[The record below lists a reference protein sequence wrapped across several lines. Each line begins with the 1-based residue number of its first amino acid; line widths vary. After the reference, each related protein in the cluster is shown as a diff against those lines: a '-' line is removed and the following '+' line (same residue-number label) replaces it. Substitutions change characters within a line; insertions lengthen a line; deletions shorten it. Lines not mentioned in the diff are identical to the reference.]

1 MAQGV
6 DRKIEEVMGL
16 VQSIVPHLQNGSS
29 LKMACRTCKIPYT
42 SMLEY
47 IEKYED
53 VRTIIEASESYLD
66 SFAERVV
73 AEKIV
78 EEGDVKT
85 AKWWLE
91 RVQRERYSL
100 NSKVIEL
107 LSEKQVQE
115 TKSYIVVTHDT
126 WSNLTKDEEKM
137 AKLTEEERRTL
148 VGYLNKMEIR
158 LVEE

>member
-1 MAQGV
+1 MARGNE
-6 DRKIEEVMGL
+6 RTIEEVIGL
-16 VQSIVPHLQNGSS
+16 VQSLVPYLQKGSS

-53 VRTIIEASESYLD
+53 VRTLIEASENFLD
-66 SFAERVV
+66 SIAESVV

-78 EEGDVKT
+78 EERDIKT

-137 AKLTEEERRTL
+137 AKLSDEERRTL
-148 VGYLNKMEIR
+148 VGYLDKMEIK
-158 LVEE
+158 LVE